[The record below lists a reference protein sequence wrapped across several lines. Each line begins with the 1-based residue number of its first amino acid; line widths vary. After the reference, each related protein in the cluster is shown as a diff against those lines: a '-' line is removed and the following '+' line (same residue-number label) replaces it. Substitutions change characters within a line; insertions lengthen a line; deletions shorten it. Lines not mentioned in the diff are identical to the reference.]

1 MGIINCFFF
10 HILYWEYLLKQEVVV
25 VQTSEWK
32 FKANIAR
39 NTIFEGHFGSN
50 FILIWVKNGKK
61 LIIFTNFT
69 SVSKF

>member
-1 MGIINCFFF
+1 MGIINWVFF

-39 NTIFEGHFGSN
+39 NTIFEGNFRSN
-50 FILIWVKNGKK
+50 FILIWVKNRKK

-69 SVSKF
+69 LVSKS